1 MNAVAATKIALA
13 LTGDTIGANTF
24 MIGYA
29 LQLGALPLS
38 VAAIERAIELNGV
51 AVPFNL
57 RAFRLGRLA
66 AAKPQDLSNLLPID
80 GEPVM
85 EGLDNRIQQRVAFL
99 SAYQNVKYAVEYQ
112 NLVDRVLEAEQRLD
126 GDLDGLANAVTKY
139 AFKLMAYKDEY
150 EVGRLFTSGQFTE
163 KLEET
168 FDGDYRLQ
176 FHLAPPLFARR
187 DPKTGLP
194 RKSEFGSWMFS
205 LFKLLARL
213 KGLRGT
219 RFDPFGWTTE
229 RRLERRL
236 RDQYLSDIKRLCEE
250 LSAENYSSIVELAEV
265 PEQIRGFGH
274 VKAEAIESAEQT
286 RIAILR
292 KIETIKRQDRAA

>member
-1 MNAVAATKIALA
+1 
-13 LTGDTIGANTF
+13 
-24 MIGYA
+24 
-29 LQLGALPLS
+29 
-38 VAAIERAIELNGV
+38 
-51 AVPFNL
+51 
-57 RAFRLGRLA
+57 
-66 AAKPQDLSNLLPID
+66 
-80 GEPVM
+80 M

-99 SAYQNVKYAVEYQ
+99 SAYQNVQYATQYQ
-112 NLVDRVLEAEQRLD
+112 HLLDQVREAERRVG
-126 GDLDGLANAVTKY
+126 GDLDALANAVTKY

-150 EVGRLFTSGQFTE
+150 EVSRLFTSGQFTQ
-163 KLEET
+163 KLEKT

-187 DPKTGLP
+187 DPDTGLP

-205 LFKLLARL
+205 VFKFLARL

-236 RDQYLSDIKRLCEE
+236 RDQYLSDIKHLCEE
-250 LSAENYSSIVELAEV
+250 LSSENYSSIVELAEV

-274 VKAEAIESAEQT
+274 VKGETIERAEQT
-286 RIAILR
+286 RIALLR